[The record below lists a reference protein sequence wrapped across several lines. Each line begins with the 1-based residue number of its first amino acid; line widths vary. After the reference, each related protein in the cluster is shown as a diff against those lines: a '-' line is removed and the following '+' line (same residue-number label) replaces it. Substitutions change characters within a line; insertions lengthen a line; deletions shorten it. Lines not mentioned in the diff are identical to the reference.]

1 MTEIITILSL
11 AAVGVVASAFIS
23 GGAKNK
29 KTASLWSA
37 AGVLWSAFAGVAV
50 LFCKNAIKE
59 ILLKKSPHLAFMTG
73 DITIPLHIMVKLGMT
88 VFVCGL
94 ILFLWSYNCRKNN
107 SKWYWAVLWNIGIAF
122 LAGHL
127 LFLPQYYG
135 IAAWVNFFVTAKQ
148 DVFSLDISMF
158 PAFYIMIAVNLI
170 AALLWLWYTLK
181 AAKYSWKNNLIFAG
195 CFTGFTVFLWLSAW
209 GIGSWA
215 KNTMD
220 TTAAELGIT
229 PLSVPMHEPD
239 ELKALVDQDFYTRHS
254 KYNPPRSG
262 RYNWKTDTI
271 PADEKK
277 YTMKFFSSSE
287 LEEYLKS
294 LKKSVVYAANK
305 DTLYLSTLQHF
316 RSLVRHRADIAELY
330 FRTNQKE
337 KVLPELLKYP
347 ELDRL
352 IPADTP
358 HLICELVRTAGRW
371 IWIDALIQ
379 YGPEDKAHLSTYREL
394 LDWSKSWQV
403 HLPHEAGFYLAL
415 PVEVKGKVAAFFYTP
430 YLNTTKYRGF
440 SEAVNRIPALKKLEQ
455 QEFIS
460 ENGMYAK
467 AAKRQRLGIV
477 LSQTA
482 LALKLFKIEKGEYP
496 QKLSELVPRYL
507 PKEYVSPYTG
517 KKLNYILKDGFF
529 TLASDDRTITSKR

>member
-1 MTEIITILSL
+1 MRFQIHRLQQEALIELGLNVEDALLLDWLLNWKDGNSMERIVVGDDVAYWVNYSKVIEELPILFKKTNGFESEEEAEKAKRANTTKVARML
-11 AAVGVVASAFIS
+11 KGNLSKVLTRHEKKVQGKTKVYISFNREVVDFLVNNN
-23 GGAKNK
+23 NK
-29 KTASLWSA
+29 KASTDGES
-37 AGVLWSAFAGVAV
+37 
-50 LFCKNAIKE
+50 
-59 ILLKKSPHLAFMTG
+59 
-73 DITIPLHIMVKLGMT
+73 VKAT
-88 VFVCGL
+88 
-94 ILFLWSYNCRKNN
+94 NQNKNN
-107 SKWYWAVLWNIGIAF
+107 IDTNSISQNSK
-122 LAGHL
+122 
-127 LFLPQYYG
+127 
-135 IAAWVNFFVTAKQ
+135 
-148 DVFSLDISMF
+148 
-158 PAFYIMIAVNLI
+158 
-170 AALLWLWYTLK
+170 
-181 AAKYSWKNNLIFAG
+181 KYSWKNIFVFAG
-195 CFTGFTVFLWLSAW
+195 SFTGFVCLVWLSAW
-209 GIGSWA
+209 CAGGWA
-215 KNTMD
+215 KKSVD
-220 TTAAELGIT
+220 TKAAALGIT
-229 PLSVPMHEPD
+229 PSRVAANEPA
-239 ELKALVDQDFYTRHS
+239 ELKSLVDREFYSKHP

-262 RYNWKTDTI
+262 KYDWKKDTI
-271 PADEKK
+271 PADEKA
-277 YTMKFFSSSE
+277 YTMKIFTSPE
-287 LEEYLKS
+287 LETYLTD
-294 LKKSVVYAANK
+294 LKKSAAYIAK
-305 DTLYLSTLQHF
+305 TDVQYLSPLQHF

-371 IWIDALIQ
+371 IWIEALIQ
-379 YGPEDKAHLSTYREL
+379 YGPEDKTHLSTYREL

-496 QKLSELVPRYL
+496 QKLSELVPCYL

>member
-1 MTEIITILSL
+1 
-11 AAVGVVASAFIS
+11 
-23 GGAKNK
+23 
-29 KTASLWSA
+29 
-37 AGVLWSAFAGVAV
+37 
-50 LFCKNAIKE
+50 
-59 ILLKKSPHLAFMTG
+59 
-73 DITIPLHIMVKLGMT
+73 
-88 VFVCGL
+88 
-94 ILFLWSYNCRKNN
+94 
-107 SKWYWAVLWNIGIAF
+107 
-122 LAGHL
+122 L

-135 IAAWVNFFVTAKQ
+135 IAAWINFFVSPKQ
-148 DVFSLDISMF
+148 DVFSLDLSML
-158 PAFYIMIAVNLI
+158 PAFHVMLAVNLLG
-170 AALLWLWYTLK
+170 ALLWLWHTLK
-181 AAKYSWKNNLIFAG
+181 TEKHSWKNILIFAG
-195 CFTGFTVFLWLSAW
+195 SFTGFVCLVWLSAW
-209 GIGSWA
+209 CAGGWA
-215 KNTMD
+215 KKSVD
-220 TTAAELGIT
+220 TKAAALGIT
-229 PLSVPMHEPD
+229 PSRVAANEPA
-239 ELKALVDQDFYTRHS
+239 ELKSLGDREFYSKHP

-262 RYNWKTDTI
+262 KYDWKKDTI
-271 PADEKK
+271 PADEKA
-277 YTMKFFSSSE
+277 YTMKIFTSPE
-287 LEEYLKS
+287 LETYLTD
-294 LKKSVVYAANK
+294 LKKSAAYIAK
-305 DTLYLSTLQHF
+305 TDVQYLSPLQHF

-371 IWIDALIQ
+371 IWIEALIQ
-379 YGPEDKAHLSTYREL
+379 YGPEDKTHLSTYREL

>member
-1 MTEIITILSL
+1 ML
-11 AAVGVVASAFIS
+11 
-23 GGAKNK
+23 
-29 KTASLWSA
+29 
-37 AGVLWSAFAGVAV
+37 
-50 LFCKNAIKE
+50 
-59 ILLKKSPHLAFMTG
+59 
-73 DITIPLHIMVKLGMT
+73 
-88 VFVCGL
+88 
-94 ILFLWSYNCRKNN
+94 
-107 SKWYWAVLWNIGIAF
+107 
-122 LAGHL
+122 
-127 LFLPQYYG
+127 
-135 IAAWVNFFVTAKQ
+135 
-148 DVFSLDISMF
+148 
-158 PAFYIMIAVNLI
+158 AVNLI
-170 AALLWLWYTLK
+170 AALLWLWHTLK
-181 AAKYSWKNNLIFAG
+181 AARKSWKNNLIFVG
-195 CFTGFTVFLWLSAW
+195 YFTGFAVLLWLSAW
-209 GIGSWA
+209 GIGTWA
-215 KNTMD
+215 KNAMD
-220 TTAAELGIT
+220 ATAAELGIT

-239 ELKALVDQDFYTRHS
+239 ELKSLVDQEFFTRHA

-262 RYNWKTDTI
+262 RYDWRQDTI
-271 PADEKK
+271 PPDEKE
-277 YTMKFFSSSE
+277 YTIKFFTSPE
-287 LEEYLKS
+287 LEKHLES
-294 LKKSVVYAANK
+294 LKKSAAYADNK

-358 HLICELVRTAGRW
+358 HLICELVRTVGRW
-371 IWIDALIQ
+371 IWIEALIQ
-379 YGPEDKAHLSTYREL
+379 YGPEDKALLSTYREL

-415 PVEVKGKVAAFFYTP
+415 PVEVKGKVAAFFYDP

-467 AAKRQRLGIV
+467 AAKCQRLGLV

-517 KKLNYILKDGFF
+517 KKLNYTLKDGFF
-529 TLASDDRTITSKR
+529 TLASDDQTITSKR

>member
-1 MTEIITILSL
+1 MSEIITILSL
-11 AAVGVVASAFIS
+11 AAVGVVAAGFLS

-29 KTASLWSA
+29 KTALIWGNLCIVVSA
-37 AGVLWSAFAGVAV
+37 LAGVTIF
-50 LFCKNAIKE
+50 FCENAIKE
-59 ILLKKSPHLAFMTG
+59 IFLKKTSHLSLLAG
-73 DITIPLHIMVKLGMT
+73 DITIPLYMMVKLSMT

-94 ILFLWSYNCRKNN
+94 ILSLWSYNCRKNN
-107 SKWYWAVLWNIGIAF
+107 LKWYWALLWNIGIIF

-135 IAAWVNFFVTAKQ
+135 ISTWVNFFVSVKQ
-148 DVFSLDISMF
+148 DVFSLDVSMF
-158 PAFYIMIAVNLI
+158 PAFYIMLAVNLI
-170 AALLWLWYTLK
+170 AALLWLWHTLK
-181 AAKYSWKNNLIFAG
+181 AARKSWKNNLIFVG
-195 CFTGFTVFLWLSAW
+195 YFTGFAVLLWLSAC
-209 GIGSWA
+209 GIGTWA
-215 KNTMD
+215 KNAMD
-220 TTAAELGIT
+220 ATAAELDIT

-239 ELKALVDQDFYTRHS
+239 ELKSLVDQEFFTRHA

-262 RYNWKTDTI
+262 HYDWHQDTI
-271 PADEKK
+271 PPDEKE
-277 YTMKFFSSSE
+277 YTIKFFTSPE
-287 LEEYLKS
+287 LEKHLES
-294 LKKSVVYAANK
+294 LKKSAAYADNK

-358 HLICELVRTAGRW
+358 HLICELVRTVGRW
-371 IWIDALIQ
+371 IWIEALIQ
-379 YGPEDKAHLSTYREL
+379 YGPEDKALLSTYREL

-415 PVEVKGKVAAFFYTP
+415 PVEVKGKVAAFFYYP

-467 AAKRQRLGIV
+467 AAKCQRLGLV

-517 KKLNYILKDGFF
+517 KKLNYTLKDGFF
-529 TLASDDRTITSKR
+529 TLASDDQTITSKR